1 MFPIDVVLLSIVRCR
16 AKFNWTYR
24 SFHHNQT
31 LVIKLYRASV
41 FSSQDYS
48 FTYCIV
54 ISKMECLKENKDI
67 LFKTAFRIY
76 ICPSQWDA
84 NCTYPFSVQSNLN

>member
-31 LVIKLYRASV
+31 LVIKLYRTSV

-54 ISKMECLKENKDI
+54 ISKMECLKKI
-67 LFKTAFRIY
+67 KIFSLKLHFVSISVLFNGMQTVPIHF
-76 ICPSQWDA
+76 
-84 NCTYPFSVQSNLN
+84 QSNQT